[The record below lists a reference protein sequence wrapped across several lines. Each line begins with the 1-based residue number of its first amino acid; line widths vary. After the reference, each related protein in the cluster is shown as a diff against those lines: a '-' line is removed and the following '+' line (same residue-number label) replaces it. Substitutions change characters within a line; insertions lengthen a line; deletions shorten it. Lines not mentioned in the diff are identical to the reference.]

1 MTLKSQK
8 PVILYIKIIATSL
21 ISLIFFLILGPAVF
35 LTYAVSVPVRTSVC
49 CQTPA
54 DFGAAYEMISLTTQ
68 DGLKLSGW
76 YVPAPADASG
86 ESLQSVIIL
95 VHSYYADRRQ
105 TLPVAEMLYRGGYG
119 LLMYDQRA
127 SGESQGGVRS
137 LGWRDIPDL
146 NQAAEWLL
154 ARNGNFKIGVY
165 GCSMGGAIALAGSAN
180 APGIRAVVADAPS
193 PLQWYENL
201 PVFSAQDP
209 ISLPIIALYYPMLML
224 RSGTLPPTSTLDAVR
239 NQNGRPI
246 LFISSGQSA
255 EYARVETYFQAV
267 PGPKEHWNLPAAT
280 HCSGPGYDP
289 AEYQKH
295 LLNFFKT
302 NLP

>member
-1 MTLKSQK
+1 MTLKSPK
-8 PVILYIKIIATSL
+8 SVLIYIKIIATSL
-21 ISLIFFLILGPAVF
+21 ISIIFLLILVPAVF
-35 LTYAVSVPVRTSVC
+35 LTYAISVPIRASVC

-54 DFGAAYEMISLTTQ
+54 DFGAAYEKISFFTQ

-76 YVPAPADASG
+76 YVPAPANS
-86 ESLQSVIIL
+86 EFSQSVIIL

-105 TLPVAEMLYRGGYG
+105 TLPVAQMLYRSGYG

-154 ARNGNFKIGVY
+154 ARNRNFKIGVY
-165 GCSMGGAIALAGSAN
+165 GCSMGGAIALAGSVN
-180 APGIRAVVADAPS
+180 VPDIRAVIADAPS

-201 PVFSAQDP
+201 PEFSAQDP
-209 ISLPIIALYYPMLML
+209 ISLPIIALYYPLLML
-224 RSGTLPPTSTLDAVR
+224 RSGTFPPTSTLDAVR
-239 NQNGRPI
+239 NMNERPI

-255 EYARVETYFQAV
+255 EYARIETYFQAAL
-267 PGPKEHWNLPAAT
+267 GPKEHWNLPTAT
-280 HCSGPGYDP
+280 HCSGPGNDS
-289 AEYQKH
+289 AAYQKH
-295 LLNFFKT
+295 LLNFFKN